1 MERNA
6 IILSSVNL
14 RANGFAGFS
23 IYSSILVGGKENE
36 PKSQTEEAK
45 RLDGTQGP
53 RLPLPALFIFGGEML
68 FLTFRPG
75 ERVMLLGIFEDQK
88 ASERET
94 ALFHRQD
101 DDISQGQGI
110 ITTTALTC

>member
-45 RLDGTQGP
+45 RLDGT
-53 RLPLPALFIFGGEML
+53 
-68 FLTFRPG
+68 
-75 ERVMLLGIFEDQK
+75 
-88 ASERET
+88 
-94 ALFHRQD
+94 
-101 DDISQGQGI
+101 
-110 ITTTALTC
+110 

>member
-14 RANGFAGFS
+14 RANGFAGSS

-45 RLDGTQGP
+45 RLDGT
-53 RLPLPALFIFGGEML
+53 
-68 FLTFRPG
+68 
-75 ERVMLLGIFEDQK
+75 
-88 ASERET
+88 
-94 ALFHRQD
+94 
-101 DDISQGQGI
+101 
-110 ITTTALTC
+110 